1 LMANLVARRCSR
13 LIRPEDREL
22 IWFLQLRSHQD
33 GGLEKLVEDFI
44 RFLPDR
50 AQWNPEQLR
59 SELERICLD
68 PAIGF
73 NPNGRFKHFL
83 WPPLLQYQAR
93 HIAQQRAATV
103 VTELGQIVNATLDYA
118 LNSRCMV
125 LIDGLARMGKTF
137 AAKAWCQQHPG
148 RARYVQV
155 PSTNDDIGFFRAIAK
170 GIGVSININSKA
182 QELRQRIEDALQP
195 GDLAVVF
202 DEAHYLWPNSQY
214 RLARP
219 NRINWIM
226 TALVN
231 HGVPVALVTTPQFI
245 RTQKEVERKSSW
257 TSEQFI
263 GRIGH
268 YERLPDRL
276 SQNDLAKVARALLP
290 EGDRKS
296 IATLIAYAEASAKY
310 LAGIDYAVRRARY
323 LAAKENR
330 GVVSFTDIKLA
341 IQENVIPSDSALTQ
355 TLRQTKSQT
364 HFGNGTAGRLMGI

>member
-1 LMANLVARRCSR
+1 
-13 LIRPEDREL
+13 
-22 IWFLQLRSHQD
+22 
-33 GGLEKLVEDFI
+33 
-44 RFLPDR
+44 
-50 AQWNPEQLR
+50 
-59 SELERICLD
+59 
-68 PAIGF
+68 
-73 NPNGRFKHFL
+73 
-83 WPPLLQYQAR
+83 
-93 HIAQQRAATV
+93 
-103 VTELGQIVNATLDYA
+103 
-118 LNSRCMV
+118 
-125 LIDGLARMGKTF
+125 
-137 AAKAWCQQHPG
+137 
-148 RARYVQV
+148 V

-219 NRINWIM
+219 NRINCIM

>member
-1 LMANLVARRCSR
+1 MANLVARRCSR